1 MDHMRNICKWN
12 QVITDNINKT
22 LSINS
27 NMAFVFAYSMK
38 EKTNKLKKCPELRMI
53 GKETF
58 L

>member
-1 MDHMRNICKWN
+1 
-12 QVITDNINKT
+12 
-22 LSINS
+22 
-27 NMAFVFAYSMK
+27 MAFVFAYSMK